1 MMSRQ
6 KFQLAHLALRC
17 IISTHFV
24 FELIDKCVR
33 FDHWCSVILTQA
45 GLGTWSLILV
55 IVLLLVGTVL
65 LLVGKFSTIA
75 ALSLAIFQVP
85 TSVLFEQSWYE
96 RADSTSALG
105 GVFALLLISSMLTRE
120 DEINT
125 NVRSTP
131 LLFEEKT

>member
-1 MMSRQ
+1 M
-6 KFQLAHLALRC
+6 
-17 IISTHFV
+17 
-24 FELIDKCVR
+24 
-33 FDHWCSVILTQA
+33 ILTQA

-65 LLVGKFSTIA
+65 LLLNKFSTIA

-125 NVRSTP
+125 NLRSTP